1 MSRRTC
7 SERVYQMMKGFMDC
21 HKKGMTIS
29 EIANIFGVSS
39 VTVYKYL
46 EEIAKQNEL
55 KREDLLQV
63 VKTSPSHYLKKEAE
77 TFNVDVGKVLAE
89 IDDVKAGISR
99 AISEI
104 DVIIMKCEESE
115 Q

>member
-1 MSRRTC
+1 MFFV
-7 SERVYQMMKGFMDC
+7 EKP
-21 HKKGMTIS
+21 
-29 EIANIFGVSS
+29 FG
-39 VTVYKYL
+39 L
-46 EEIAKQNEL
+46 DE
-55 KREDLLQV
+55 
-63 VKTSPSHYLKKEAE
+63 KKEAE